1 MHVISFV
8 NMKGGVG
15 KTTLAVNVADALNR
29 RHDKNVLL
37 VDIDP
42 QFNATQCL
50 YTGEEYLEIRRNG
63 GQTILDIFTDTSVHK
78 IDAIAGSEEVKPPN
92 LSDIEPW
99 EYRSGL
105 DIVPGNLEI
114 YKMDMGHGQGRELR
128 LKRYLKQDF
137 IKDTYD
143 YVIIDTP
150 PTPSHYMNAALLA
163 SDYYLVPVKPEPLSR
178 VGIDLLRDV
187 VGRISE
193 NHAHDI
199 ECLGAV
205 ITMADLR
212 TKVYFE
218 SLNFMDNDAFWSD
231 KKFQFPLPLRT
242 AIAREQGNQQLIL
255 DTGQH
260 DAKSALT
267 RITSE
272 LRERLGDADA

>member
-29 RHDKNVLL
+29 RHDRRVLI

-50 YTGEEYLEIRRNG
+50 YTGEEYLDLRKDG
-63 GQTILDIFTDTSVHK
+63 GQTIADIFTDTSKHT
-78 IDAIAGSEEVKPPN
+78 IDAIGGPQEIKPPS
-92 LSDIEPW
+92 LSEITPW
-99 EYRSGL
+99 SYREGL
-105 DIVPGNLEI
+105 DIIPGNLEI

-128 LKRYLKQDF
+128 LKRYLKQKTISDN
-137 IKDTYD
+137 YD
-143 YVIIDTP
+143 YTIIDTP

-163 SDYYLVPVKPEPLSR
+163 SQHYLVPVKPEPLSR

-193 NHAHDI
+193 NHAHEI

-212 TKVYFE
+212 TKVYFD
-218 SLNFMDNDAFWSD
+218 SLKFLDNDAFWSD
-231 KKFQFPLPLRT
+231 KKFQAPLPHRT

-255 DTGQH
+255 DTNQQ
-260 DAKSALT
+260 DAKSALV
-267 RITSE
+267 RITNE